1 MANYRVNETS
11 KTVSIFGELTPME
24 QSIITAYINAGYKPV
39 VRKKAV
45 AVRITHKDIMAYF
58 NANDGEENAIAR
70 AKYEDERTQS
80 SPIQAIHF
88 FRDEYY
94 DIYDEIMTKK
104 ENDTVETSI
113 RHARE
118 NLKKAEDAVANAVAE
133 EIKAQRIVDIA
144 ETEEEKAKAEKAL
157 EEAKAK
163 KKEAQAKEEE
173 AKETLK
179 KRKAVKNK

>member
-1 MANYRVNETS
+1 MANYRVNEAS
-11 KTVSIFGELTPME
+11 KTVSVFGELTPAE

-45 AVRITHKDIMAYF
+45 AVRITHKDIVAYF
-58 NANDGEENAIAR
+58 SIKQDEENAVIF
-70 AKYEDERTQS
+70 AKYEEERLQT

-104 ENDTVETSI
+104 EKDNVETSI

-118 NLKKAEDAVANAVAE
+118 AVKRAEDALSNAVKE
-133 EIKAQRIVDIA
+133 ENKAKNNVEIA
-144 ETEEEKAKAEKAL
+144 ENEEEKKKFEKAL

-163 KKEAQAKEEE
+163 RKEAQAKVAE
-173 AKETLK
+173 AKQTLK
-179 KRKAVKNK
+179 KRQAVKR